1 MLTYILLTYSDML
14 DREDLDQSSQT
25 DTSDAY
31 CHSNKT
37 SITVTEKIQTGPIY
51 HAEVVENVVR
61 FQWTEGQ
68 ISVLNSAFFMGYVPA
83 IIPG

>member
-1 MLTYILLTYSDML
+1 ML
-14 DREDLDQSSQT
+14 DREDLDQSTQT

-31 CHSNKT
+31 CHFNKT
-37 SITVTEKIQTGPIY
+37 SINVAENIQTGPTY

-68 ISVLNSAFFMGYVPA
+68 ISILNSAFFMGYVPA

>member
-1 MLTYILLTYSDML
+1 ML

-31 CHSNKT
+31 CHVNNID
-37 SITVTEKIQTGPIY
+37 ITVTENLQADPIY

-61 FQWTEGQ
+61 FEWTEGQ
-68 ISVLNSAFFMGYVPA
+68 ISILNSAFFMGYVPA

>member
-1 MLTYILLTYSDML
+1 ML
-14 DREDLDQSSQT
+14 DREDLDPSSQT

-31 CHSNKT
+31 CHFNKT
-37 SITVTEKIQTGPIY
+37 SINVAENIQTGQTY

-68 ISVLNSAFFMGYVPA
+68 ISILNSAFFMGYVPA